1 MLREQAVA
9 AENNPLPGRGLMA
22 LRSPLPDWPVW
33 RLPRW
38 LAACVTAVIA
48 AYTTA
53 VAAAAASTPVRSGD
67 LRLCAV
73 FVGCGAASVELTRRA
88 GEREGLARDMYVI
101 WDLSAA
107 VLLPPLYALVI
118 PLPRAVLTEWR
129 IRRTLLHRRA
139 YSTAAYGLSYAAAS
153 LVFRSAVPALCG
165 SGGVSGGHAPAWIT
179 LAAGCGLVS
188 LAVQVCLILPP
199 VKATA
204 APGTQLRGLI
214 LGREAVC
221 NQVTELCLA
230 VLTAFAAAHSAVAS
244 VVALPLVIVLQRS
257 LRHAALAAAA
267 RTDAK
272 TGLLNAGAWQ
282 READVEVTRAGP
294 AQPPLAVA
302 IADIDH
308 FKAVNDTHGH
318 LAGDAVLAAVAA
330 TMRDLLRDCDLCGRW
345 GGEEFALL
353 LPRATDAQALE
364 ITERIRQGISELAI
378 PRDGGA
384 AMRVTISIGVAVPRQ
399 ARRTLDDL
407 LAAADHAL
415 YQAKRSGR
423 DRVVIYPDTPVP
435 QARQSLPPA
444 RANALLG

>member
-1 MLREQAVA
+1 M
-9 AENNPLPGRGLMA
+9 G
-22 LRSPLPDWPVW
+22 LRSPLQGWPVW
-33 RLPRW
+33 QLPRW
-38 LAACVTAVIA
+38 LAACVSAVIA
-48 AYTTA
+48 VYAAA
-53 VAAAAASTPVRSGD
+53 VAEGLASGQVRPGD

-73 FVGCGAASVELTRRA
+73 FIGCGAVSVELTRRA
-88 GEREGLARDMYVI
+88 GEREGVTRDVYAI
-101 WDLSAA
+101 WDLPAA
-107 VLLPPLYALVI
+107 VMLPPLYALVI
-118 PLPRAVLTEWR
+118 PLPRVVLTEWR

-139 YSTAAYGLSYAAAS
+139 YSTSAHGLAYAAAS
-153 LVFRSAVPALCG
+153 LVFRSALPALYGGEG
-165 SGGVSGGHAPAWIT
+165 SSGHALAWIM

-188 LAVQVCLILPP
+188 MTIQACLILPP

-204 APGTQLRGLI
+204 APGTRLRSLA
-214 LGREAVC
+214 LGQEPVS

-230 VLTAFAAAHSAVAS
+230 VLTAFAAAHSALAL

-257 LRHAALAAAA
+257 LRHASLAAAA

-282 READVEVTRAGP
+282 REAAVEVTRAR
-294 AQPPLAVA
+294 AQTPLAVA

-318 LAGDAVLAAVAA
+318 LAGDAVLAAVSAA
-330 TMRDLLRDCDLCGRW
+330 MRDLLRDCDLCGRF

-353 LPRATDAQALE
+353 LPRTTAAQALE
-364 ITERIRQGISELAI
+364 ITERIRQGISQLAI
-378 PRDGGA
+378 PRDGTA
-384 AMRVTISIGVAVPRQ
+384 AIRVTISIGVAVPSQ

-423 DRVVIYPDTPVP
+423 DRVVMSADTRVP
-435 QARQSLPPA
+435 QASRPLPLA
-444 RANALLG
+444 RTNVLLG

>member
-1 MLREQAVA
+1 
-9 AENNPLPGRGLMA
+9 MA
-22 LRSPLPDWPVW
+22 LRSPLRGWPVW
-33 RLPRW
+33 QLPRW

-48 AYTTA
+48 AY
-53 VAAAAASTPVRSGD
+53 AAAAAGALASAPVRPGD

-88 GEREGLARDMYVI
+88 GEREGLTRDVYAI
-101 WDLSAA
+101 WDLPAA

-139 YSTAAYGLSYAAAS
+139 YSTAAHGLAYAAAS
-153 LVFRSAVPALCG
+153 VVFRSAVPALCG
-165 SGGVSGGHAPAWIT
+165 GGGGSGGHAPAWIT

-188 LAVQVCLILPP
+188 MAVQACLILPP

-204 APGTQLRGLI
+204 APGTRLRSLV

-230 VLTAFAAAHSAVAS
+230 VLTAFAAAHSALAL

-257 LRHAALAAAA
+257 LRHASLAAAA

-282 READVEVTRAGP
+282 REAAVEVTRAAR
-294 AQPPLAVA
+294 AQTPLAVA

-318 LAGDAVLAAVAA
+318 LAGDAVLAAVSAA
-330 TMRDLLRDCDLCGRW
+330 MRDLLRDCDLCGRF

-353 LPRATDAQALE
+353 LPRTTAAQALE
-364 ITERIRQGISELAI
+364 ITERIRQGISQLAI
-378 PRDGGA
+378 PRDGTA
-384 AMRVTISIGVAVPRQ
+384 AIRVTISIGVAVPSQ

-423 DRVVIYPDTPVP
+423 DRVVMYADTRVP
-435 QARQSLPPA
+435 QASRPLPLA
-444 RANALLG
+444 RTNVLLG

>member
-1 MLREQAVA
+1 
-9 AENNPLPGRGLMA
+9 MA
-22 LRSPLPDWPVW
+22 LWSPLRGWPLW
-33 RLPRW
+33 QLPRW
-38 LAACVTAVIA
+38 LAAYVTAVIA
-48 AYTTA
+48 AYVA
-53 VAAAAASTPVRSGD
+53 VAAAALSSTPVRPGD

-88 GEREGLARDMYVI
+88 GEREGLARDVYAI

-107 VLLPPLYALVI
+107 LLLPPLYALVI

-139 YSTAAYGLSYAAAS
+139 YSTAAYGLAYAAAS
-153 LVFRSAVPALCG
+153 VVFRSAVPVLCG
-165 SGGVSGGHAPAWIT
+165 GGGSGGHAPVWIM

-188 LAVQVCLILPP
+188 MAVQACLILPP

-204 APGTQLRGLI
+204 TPGTPLRSLV

-230 VLTAFAAAHSAVAS
+230 VLTAFAAAHSAVAL

-257 LRHAALAAAA
+257 LRHASLAAAA

-282 READVEVTRAGP
+282 REAAVEVTRADQ
-294 AQPPLAVA
+294 ARTPLAVA

-308 FKAVNDTHGH
+308 FKAVNDTYGH
-318 LAGDAVLAAVAA
+318 LAGDAVLAAVSAA
-330 TMRDLLRDCDLCGRW
+330 MQDLLRDCDLCGRF

-353 LPRATDAQALE
+353 LPRTTAAQALE
-364 ITERIRQGISELAI
+364 IIERIRQGISQLAI
-378 PRDGGA
+378 PRDGTA
-384 AMRVTISIGVAVPRQ
+384 AVRVTISIGVAVPSQ

-423 DRVVIYPDTPVP
+423 DRVVIHADTQVP
-435 QARQSLPPA
+435 QASRPLPPT
-444 RANALLG
+444 RTNVLLG

>member
-1 MLREQAVA
+1 
-9 AENNPLPGRGLMA
+9 MA
-22 LRSPLPDWPVW
+22 LRSPLRGWPVW
-33 RLPRW
+33 QLPRW
-38 LAACVTAVIA
+38 LAAYVTAVIA
-48 AYTTA
+48 AY
-53 VAAAAASTPVRSGD
+53 AAAAAGALASTPVRPGD

-88 GEREGLARDMYVI
+88 GEREGLTRDVYAI
-101 WDLSAA
+101 WDLAAA

-139 YSTAAYGLSYAAAS
+139 YSTAAHGLAYAAAS
-153 LVFRSAVPALCG
+153 LVFRSALPALCG
-165 SGGVSGGHAPAWIT
+165 GAGGPGGHTLAWIT

-188 LAVQVCLILPP
+188 MAIQACLILPP

-204 APGTQLRGLI
+204 APGTRLHSLI
-214 LGREAVC
+214 LGREAAC

-230 VLTAFAAAHSAVAS
+230 VLTAFAAANSALAS
-244 VVALPLVIVLQRS
+244 VVALPLAIVMQRS

-272 TGLLNAGAWQ
+272 TGLLNAGTWQ
-282 READVEVTRAGP
+282 REAAVEVTRAAR
-294 AQPPLAVA
+294 AQTPLAVA

-318 LAGDAVLAAVAA
+318 LAGDAVLAAVSAA
-330 TMRDLLRDCDLCGRW
+330 MRDLLRDCDLCGRF

-353 LPRATDAQALE
+353 LPRTTAAQALE
-364 ITERIRQGISELAI
+364 ITERIREGISQLAI
-378 PRDGGA
+378 PRDGA
-384 AMRVTISIGVAVPRQ
+384 AAIRVTISIGVAVPSQ

-415 YQAKRSGR
+415 YQAKSSGR
-423 DRVVIYPDTPVP
+423 DRVVMYADTQVP
-435 QARQSLPPA
+435 QTSRPLPLART
-444 RANALLG
+444 NILLG

>member
-1 MLREQAVA
+1 
-9 AENNPLPGRGLMA
+9 MA
-22 LRSPLPDWPVW
+22 LRSPLRGWPVW
-33 RLPRW
+33 QLPRW
-38 LAACVTAVIA
+38 LAACVTAVIT
-48 AYTTA
+48 AYAA
-53 VAAAAASTPVRSGD
+53 VAAGALASAPMRPGD

-88 GEREGLARDMYVI
+88 GEREGLARDVYAI
-101 WDLSAA
+101 WDLQAA

-139 YSTAAYGLSYAAAS
+139 YSTAAYGLAYAAAS
-153 LVFRSAVPALCG
+153 VVFRSAVPAWCGGAG
-165 SGGVSGGHAPAWIT
+165 SGGGHAPAWIM

-188 LAVQVCLILPP
+188 MAVQACLILPP
-199 VKATA
+199 VRATA
-204 APGTQLRGLI
+204 APGTRLRSLV

-230 VLTAFAAAHSAVAS
+230 VLTAFAAVHSALAL

-257 LRHAALAAAA
+257 LRHASLAAAA

-282 READVEVTRAGP
+282 REAAVEITRAAR
-294 AQPPLAVA
+294 AQTPLAVA

-318 LAGDAVLAAVAA
+318 LAGDAVLAAVSAA
-330 TMRDLLRDCDLCGRW
+330 MRDLLRDFDLCGRF

-353 LPRATDAQALE
+353 LPRTTAAQALE
-364 ITERIRQGISELAI
+364 VTERIRQGISQLAI
-378 PRDGGA
+378 PRDGTA
-384 AMRVTISIGVAVPRQ
+384 AIRVTISIGVAVPSQ

-407 LAAADHAL
+407 LAAADQAL

-423 DRVVIYPDTPVP
+423 NRVVMYAHTRVP
-435 QARQSLPPA
+435 QASRPLPLA
-444 RANALLG
+444 RTDVLLG

>member
-1 MLREQAVA
+1 
-9 AENNPLPGRGLMA
+9 
-22 LRSPLPDWPVW
+22 
-33 RLPRW
+33 
-38 LAACVTAVIA
+38 
-48 AYTTA
+48 
-53 VAAAAASTPVRSGD
+53 VRPGD

-73 FVGCGAASVELTRRA
+73 FIGCGAVSVELTRRA
-88 GEREGLARDMYVI
+88 GEREGVTRDVYAI
-101 WDLSAA
+101 WDLPAA
-107 VLLPPLYALVI
+107 VMLPPLYALVI
-118 PLPRAVLTEWR
+118 PLPRVVLTEWR

-139 YSTAAYGLSYAAAS
+139 YSTSAHGLAYAAAS
-153 LVFRSAVPALCG
+153 LVFRSALPALYGGEG
-165 SGGVSGGHAPAWIT
+165 SSGHALAWIM

-188 LAVQVCLILPP
+188 MTIQACLILPP

-204 APGTQLRGLI
+204 APGTRLRSLA
-214 LGREAVC
+214 LGQEPVS

-230 VLTAFAAAHSAVAS
+230 VLTAFAAAHSALAL

-257 LRHAALAAAA
+257 LRHASLAAAA

-282 READVEVTRAGP
+282 REAAVEVTRAR
-294 AQPPLAVA
+294 AQSPLALA

-318 LAGDAVLAAVAA
+318 LAGDAVLAAVSAA
-330 TMRDLLRDCDLCGRW
+330 MRDLLRDCDLCGRF

-353 LPRATDAQALE
+353 LPRTTAAQALE
-364 ITERIRQGISELAI
+364 ITERIRQGISQLAI

-384 AMRVTISIGVAVPRQ
+384 AIRVTISVGVAVPSQ

-423 DRVVIYPDTPVP
+423 DRVVMYADTWVP
-435 QARQSLPPA
+435 QASRPLPLA
-444 RANALLG
+444 STSVLLA

>member
-1 MLREQAVA
+1 
-9 AENNPLPGRGLMA
+9 MA
-22 LRSPLPDWPVW
+22 LWSPLRGWPLW
-33 RLPRW
+33 QLPRW
-38 LAACVTAVIA
+38 LAAYVTAVIA
-48 AYTTA
+48 AYVA
-53 VAAAAASTPVRSGD
+53 VAAAALSSTPVRPGD

-73 FVGCGAASVELTRRA
+73 FVGYGAASVELTRRA
-88 GEREGLARDMYVI
+88 GEREGLARDVYAI

-107 VLLPPLYALVI
+107 VLLPPLYALLI

-139 YSTAAYGLSYAAAS
+139 YSTAAHGLAYAAAS
-153 LVFRSAVPALCG
+153 LIFRSAVPALCG
-165 SGGVSGGHAPAWIT
+165 GHAGSGGHAPAWIT

-188 LAVQVCLILPP
+188 MAIQACLILPP

-204 APGTQLRGLI
+204 APGTRLRSLV
-214 LGREAVC
+214 LGREAIC

-230 VLTAFAAAHSAVAS
+230 VLTAFAAAHSALVS

-257 LRHAALAAAA
+257 LRHASLAAAA

-282 READVEVTRAGP
+282 REAAVEVTRADR
-294 AQPPLAVA
+294 AQTPLAVA

-330 TMRDLLRDCDLCGRW
+330 AMRDLLRDCDLCGRF

-353 LPRATDAQALE
+353 LPRTTAPQALE
-364 ITERIRQGISELAI
+364 ITERIREGISQLAV
-378 PRDGGA
+378 PRDGTA
-384 AMRVTISIGVAVPRQ
+384 AIRVTISIGVAVPSQ
-399 ARRTLDDL
+399 ARHTLDDL

-415 YQAKRSGR
+415 YQAKTSGR
-423 DRVVIYPDTPVP
+423 DRVVIYADTRVP
-435 QARQSLPPA
+435 QTSQALPLART
-444 RANALLG
+444 NVLLG

>member
-1 MLREQAVA
+1 
-9 AENNPLPGRGLMA
+9 MA
-22 LRSPLPDWPVW
+22 LWSPLRSWPVW
-33 RLPRW
+33 QLPRW
-38 LAACVTAVIA
+38 LAACVSAVIA
-48 AYTTA
+48 VYAAA
-53 VAAAAASTPVRSGD
+53 VAEGLASGQVRPGD

-73 FVGCGAASVELTRRA
+73 FIGCGAVSVELTRRA
-88 GEREGLARDMYVI
+88 GEREGVTRDVYAI
-101 WDLSAA
+101 WDLPAA
-107 VLLPPLYALVI
+107 VMLPPLYALVI
-118 PLPRAVLTEWR
+118 PLPRVVLTEWR

-139 YSTAAYGLSYAAAS
+139 YSTSAHGLAYAAAS
-153 LVFRSAVPALCG
+153 LVFRSALPALYGGEG
-165 SGGVSGGHAPAWIT
+165 SSGHALAWIM

-188 LAVQVCLILPP
+188 MTIQACLILPP

-204 APGTQLRGLI
+204 APGTRLRSLA
-214 LGREAVC
+214 LGQEPVS

-230 VLTAFAAAHSAVAS
+230 VLTAFAAAHSALAL

-257 LRHAALAAAA
+257 LRHASLAAAA

-282 READVEVTRAGP
+282 REAAVEVTRAR
-294 AQPPLAVA
+294 AQSPLALA

-318 LAGDAVLAAVAA
+318 LAGDAVLAAVSAA
-330 TMRDLLRDCDLCGRW
+330 MRDLLRDCDLCGRF

-353 LPRATDAQALE
+353 LPRTTAAQALE
-364 ITERIRQGISELAI
+364 ITERIRQGISQLAI

-384 AMRVTISIGVAVPRQ
+384 AIRVTISVGVAVPSQ

-423 DRVVIYPDTPVP
+423 DRVVMYADTWVP
-435 QARQSLPPA
+435 QASRPLPLA
-444 RANALLG
+444 STSVLLA

>member
-1 MLREQAVA
+1 
-9 AENNPLPGRGLMA
+9 MA
-22 LRSPLPDWPVW
+22 LRSPLRGWPVW
-33 RLPRW
+33 QLPRW

-48 AYTTA
+48 AYAAA
-53 VAAAAASTPVRSGD
+53 VAGALASTPVRPGD

-88 GEREGLARDMYVI
+88 GEREGLARDVYAI
-101 WDLSAA
+101 WDLPAA

-139 YSTAAYGLSYAAAS
+139 YSTAAHGLSYAAAS

-165 SGGVSGGHAPAWIT
+165 GGAGSGGHALAWIT

-188 LAVQVCLILPP
+188 MAIQACLILPP

-204 APGTQLRGLI
+204 APGTRLRSLV

-230 VLTAFAAAHSAVAS
+230 VLTAFAAAHSALAL

-257 LRHAALAAAA
+257 LRHASLAAAA

-282 READVEVTRAGP
+282 REAAVEVTRAR
-294 AQPPLAVA
+294 AQTPLAVA

-318 LAGDAVLAAVAA
+318 LAGDAVLAAVSAA
-330 TMRDLLRDCDLCGRW
+330 MRDLLRDCDLCGRF

-353 LPRATDAQALE
+353 LPRTTAAQALE
-364 ITERIRQGISELAI
+364 ITERIRQGISQLAI
-378 PRDGGA
+378 PRDGTA
-384 AMRVTISIGVAVPRQ
+384 AIRVTISIGVAVPSQ

-423 DRVVIYPDTPVP
+423 DRVVIYADTRVP
-435 QARQSLPPA
+435 QASQPLPLA
-444 RANALLG
+444 RTNVLLG

>member
-1 MLREQAVA
+1 
-9 AENNPLPGRGLMA
+9 MA
-22 LRSPLPDWPVW
+22 LRSPLRGWPVW
-33 RLPRW
+33 QLPRW
-38 LAACVTAVIA
+38 LAACITAVIT
-48 AYTTA
+48 AYAA
-53 VAAAAASTPVRSGD
+53 VAAGALASTPVRPGD

-88 GEREGLARDMYVI
+88 GEREGLARDVYAI
-101 WDLSAA
+101 WDLPAA

-139 YSTAAYGLSYAAAS
+139 YSTAAHGLSNAAAS
-153 LVFRSAVPALCG
+153 VVFRSAVPALCG
-165 SGGVSGGHAPAWIT
+165 GAGSGGGHAPAWIM

-188 LAVQVCLILPP
+188 MAVQACLILPP

-204 APGTQLRGLI
+204 APGTRLQSLV
-214 LGREAVC
+214 LGREAAC
-221 NQVTELCLA
+221 HQVTELCLA
-230 VLTAFAAAHSAVAS
+230 VLTAFAAAHSALAS

-282 READVEVTRAGP
+282 REAAVEVTRAAR
-294 AQPPLAVA
+294 AQTPLAVA

-318 LAGDAVLAAVAA
+318 LAGDAVLAAVSAA
-330 TMRDLLRDCDLCGRW
+330 MRDLLRDRDLCGRF

-353 LPRATDAQALE
+353 LPRTTAAQALE
-364 ITERIRQGISELAI
+364 ITERIRQGISQLAI
-378 PRDGGA
+378 PRDGTA
-384 AMRVTISIGVAVPRQ
+384 AIRITISIGVAVPSQ
-399 ARRTLDDL
+399 ARHTLDDL

-423 DRVVIYPDTPVP
+423 DRVVVYADTRVP
-435 QARQSLPPA
+435 QATRPPPLA
-444 RANALLG
+444 RANVLLG

>member
-1 MLREQAVA
+1 
-9 AENNPLPGRGLMA
+9 MA
-22 LRSPLPDWPVW
+22 LSSPLRGWPVW
-33 RLPRW
+33 QLPRW

-48 AYTTA
+48 VYAAA
-53 VAAAAASTPVRSGD
+53 VAGALASAPVRPGD

-73 FVGCGAASVELTRRA
+73 FIGCGAASVELTRRA
-88 GEREGLARDMYVI
+88 GEREGLARDVYAI

-118 PLPRAVLTEWR
+118 PLPRAMLTEWR

-139 YSTAAYGLSYAAAS
+139 YSTAAHGLSYATAS
-153 LVFRSAVPALCG
+153 VVFRSAVPALCG
-165 SGGVSGGHAPAWIT
+165 GGGSSGHAPAWIM

-188 LAVQVCLILPP
+188 MAVQACLILPP

-204 APGTQLRGLI
+204 APGTRLLSLV

-230 VLTAFAAAHSAVAS
+230 VLTAFAAAHSALAS
-244 VVALPLVIVLQRS
+244 VVALPLVIMLQRS
-257 LRHAALAAAA
+257 LRHASLAAAA

-282 READVEVTRAGP
+282 REAAVELTRAR
-294 AQPPLAVA
+294 AQTPLAVA

-308 FKAVNDTHGH
+308 FKTVNDTHGH
-318 LAGDAVLAAVAA
+318 LAGDAVLAAVSAA
-330 TMRDLLRDCDLCGRW
+330 MRDLLRDCDLCGRF

-353 LPRATDAQALE
+353 LPRTTAAQALE
-364 ITERIRQGISELAI
+364 ITERIRQGISQLAV
-378 PRDGGA
+378 PRDGTA
-384 AMRVTISIGVAVPRQ
+384 AIRVTISIGVAVPSQ

-423 DRVVIYPDTPVP
+423 DRVVIYADTPVA
-435 QARQSLPPA
+435 QASRPLPLA
-444 RANALLG
+444 RTNALLG

>member
-1 MLREQAVA
+1 
-9 AENNPLPGRGLMA
+9 MA
-22 LRSPLPDWPVW
+22 LRSPLRGWPVW
-33 RLPRW
+33 QLPRW

-48 AYTTA
+48 AYAAA
-53 VAAAAASTPVRSGD
+53 VAGALASGQVRPGD

-88 GEREGLARDMYVI
+88 GEREGLARDVYAI
-101 WDLSAA
+101 WDLPAA

-139 YSTAAYGLSYAAAS
+139 YSTAAHGLAYAAAS

-165 SGGVSGGHAPAWIT
+165 GGAGSGGHALAWIT

-188 LAVQVCLILPP
+188 MAIQACLILPP

-204 APGTQLRGLI
+204 APGTRLRSLV

-230 VLTAFAAAHSAVAS
+230 VLTAFAAAHSALAL

-257 LRHAALAAAA
+257 LRHASLAAAA

-282 READVEVTRAGP
+282 REAAVEVTRAPGRRLRWRSPSPTSTTSKPSTTPTATSPGTPCSPRSPPPCGTCCATATCAAGSAARNSPCCSP
-294 AQPPLAVA
+294 APQPPRPSRSPSGSARGSPSSPSPGTAPRQYGSPSLSASPSPA
-302 IADIDH
+302 RP
-308 FKAVNDTHGH
+308 
-318 LAGDAVLAAVAA
+318 AAPSMTSSPPPTTPSTRPSAAAA
-330 TMRDLLRDCDLCGRW
+330 TASSCTQTPG
-345 GGEEFALL
+345 F
-353 LPRATDAQALE
+353 
-364 ITERIRQGISELAI
+364 
-378 PRDGGA
+378 
-384 AMRVTISIGVAVPRQ
+384 
-399 ARRTLDDL
+399 RRP
-407 LAAADHAL
+407 AD
-415 YQAKRSGR
+415 RCR
-423 DRVVIYPDTPVP
+423 
-435 QARQSLPPA
+435 
-444 RANALLG
+444 

>member
-1 MLREQAVA
+1 
-9 AENNPLPGRGLMA
+9 MA
-22 LRSPLPDWPVW
+22 LRSPLRGWPVW
-33 RLPRW
+33 QLPQW

-48 AYTTA
+48 AY
-53 VAAAAASTPVRSGD
+53 AAAAAGALASAPVRPGD

-73 FVGCGAASVELTRRA
+73 FVGCGVASVELTRRA
-88 GEREGLARDMYVI
+88 GEREGLTRDVYII
-101 WDLSAA
+101 WDLAAA

-139 YSTAAYGLSYAAAS
+139 YSTAAHGLSNAAAS
-153 LVFRSAVPALCG
+153 AVFRSAVPALCG
-165 SGGVSGGHAPAWIT
+165 GAGSGGGHAPAWIT

-188 LAVQVCLILPP
+188 MAVEACLILPP
-199 VKATA
+199 VRATA
-204 APGTQLRGLI
+204 APGTRLHSLV

-230 VLTAFAAAHSAVAS
+230 VLTAFAAAHSALALI
-244 VVALPLVIVLQRS
+244 VALPLAIVLQRS

-282 READVEVTRAGP
+282 REANVEVTRAAR
-294 AQPPLAVA
+294 AQTPLAVA

-318 LAGDAVLAAVAA
+318 LAGDAVLAAVSAA
-330 TMRDLLRDCDLCGRW
+330 MRDLLRDCDLCGRF

-353 LPRATDAQALE
+353 LPRTTAAQALE
-364 ITERIRQGISELAI
+364 ITQRIRQGISQLAI
-378 PRDGGA
+378 PQDGTA
-384 AMRVTISIGVAVPRQ
+384 AIRVTISIGVALPGPG
-399 ARRTLDDL
+399 L
-407 LAAADHAL
+407 L
-415 YQAKRSGR
+415 
-423 DRVVIYPDTPVP
+423 T
-435 QARQSLPPA
+435 
-444 RANALLG
+444 

>member
-1 MLREQAVA
+1 
-9 AENNPLPGRGLMA
+9 MA
-22 LRSPLPDWPVW
+22 LRSPLRDWPVW
-33 RLPRW
+33 QLPRW
-38 LAACVTAVIA
+38 LATYITAVIA
-48 AYTTA
+48 AYVAVVAGALATT
-53 VAAAAASTPVRSGD
+53 SVRPGD

-88 GEREGLARDMYVI
+88 GEREGLARDVYAI

-107 VLLPPLYALVI
+107 LLLPPLYALVI
-118 PLPRAVLTEWR
+118 PLPRAVHNEWR

-139 YSTAAYGLSYAAAS
+139 YSTAAYGLAYAAAS
-153 LVFRSAVPALCG
+153 VVFRSAAPLLR
-165 SGGVSGGHAPAWIT
+165 GGGPGGHAPTWIV

-188 LAVQVCLILPP
+188 MAVQTCLIIPP
-199 VKATA
+199 VKVTA
-204 APGTQLRGLI
+204 DPGTRVLSLV

-221 NQVTELCLA
+221 NQVTELCLT
-230 VLTAFAAAHSAVAS
+230 VLTAFAAAHSVLAL

-257 LRHAALAAAA
+257 LRHASLAAAA

-282 READVEVTRAGP
+282 REATMEVARAR
-294 AQPPLAVA
+294 AQTPLAVA

-318 LAGDAVLAAVAA
+318 LAGDAVLAAVSGA
-330 TMRDLLRDCDLCGRW
+330 MRDLLRDCDLCGRF

-353 LPRATDAQALE
+353 LPRTTAAQALE
-364 ITERIRQGISELAI
+364 ITERIRQGISEIAI
-378 PRDGGA
+378 PRDGTA
-384 AMRVTISIGVAVPRQ
+384 AIRVTISIGVAVPSQ
-399 ARRTLDDL
+399 ARRTVDDL

-435 QARQSLPPA
+435 QARQSLPTE
-444 RANALLG
+444 

>member
-1 MLREQAVA
+1 
-9 AENNPLPGRGLMA
+9 MA
-22 LRSPLPDWPVW
+22 LKSPLRGWPVW
-33 RLPRW
+33 QLPRW

-48 AYTTA
+48 AYAAA
-53 VAAAAASTPVRSGD
+53 VAGALASTPVRPGD

-88 GEREGLARDMYVI
+88 GEREGLARDVYAI
-101 WDLSAA
+101 WDLPAA

-139 YSTAAYGLSYAAAS
+139 YSTAAPCLANAAAS
-153 LVFRSAVPALCG
+153 LVFRSALPALCG
-165 SGGVSGGHAPAWIT
+165 GGGSGGHAPAWIT
-179 LAAGCGLVS
+179 LTAGCGL
-188 LAVQVCLILPP
+188 LEMAVQACLILPP
-199 VKATA
+199 FKATA
-204 APGTQLRGLI
+204 APGTRLRSLV
-214 LGREAVC
+214 LGQEAVC

-230 VLTAFAAAHSAVAS
+230 VLTAFAAAHSALAL

-257 LRHAALAAAA
+257 LRHASLAAAA

-282 READVEVTRAGP
+282 REAAVEVTRADR
-294 AQPPLAVA
+294 AQTPLAVA

-308 FKAVNDTHGH
+308 FKAVNDTYGH
-318 LAGDAVLAAVAA
+318 LAGDAVLAAVSAA
-330 TMRDLLRDCDLCGRW
+330 MRDLLRDCDLCGRF

-353 LPRATDAQALE
+353 LPRTTAAQALE
-364 ITERIRQGISELAI
+364 ITERIRQGISQLAI
-378 PRDGGA
+378 PRDGTA
-384 AMRVTISIGVAVPRQ
+384 AIRVTISIGVAVPSQ

-423 DRVVIYPDTPVP
+423 DRVAMYADTRVP
-435 QARQSLPPA
+435 QAS
-444 RANALLG
+444 

>member
-1 MLREQAVA
+1 
-9 AENNPLPGRGLMA
+9 MA
-22 LRSPLPDWPVW
+22 LRSPLRGWPVW
-33 RLPRW
+33 QLPRW
-38 LAACVTAVIA
+38 LAACITAVIT
-48 AYTTA
+48 AYVT
-53 VAAAAASTPVRSGD
+53 VAAGALASTPVRSGD

-88 GEREGLARDMYVI
+88 GEREGLTRDVYII
-101 WDLSAA
+101 WDLAAA

-139 YSTAAYGLSYAAAS
+139 YSTAAHGLSNAAAS
-153 LVFRSAVPALCG
+153 IVFRSAVPALCG
-165 SGGVSGGHAPAWIT
+165 GAGPSGGHAPAWIT
-179 LAAGCGLVS
+179 LAAGCGLVGM
-188 LAVQVCLILPP
+188 AVEACLILPP

-204 APGTQLRGLI
+204 APGTRLHSLV

-230 VLTAFAAAHSAVAS
+230 VLTAFSAAHSALAL
-244 VVALPLVIVLQRS
+244 VVALPLVTVLQRS
-257 LRHAALAAAA
+257 LRHASLAAAA

-282 READVEVTRAGP
+282 REAAVEITRAAR
-294 AQPPLAVA
+294 AQTPLAVA

-318 LAGDAVLAAVAA
+318 LAGDAVLAAVSAA
-330 TMRDLLRDCDLCGRW
+330 MRDLLRDLDLCGRF

-353 LPRATDAQALE
+353 LPRTTAAQALE
-364 ITERIRQGISELAI
+364 ITERIRQGISQLAI
-378 PRDGGA
+378 PRDGTA
-384 AMRVTISIGVAVPRQ
+384 AIRVTISIGVAVPSQ
-399 ARRTLDDL
+399 ARHTLDDL

-423 DRVVIYPDTPVP
+423 DRVVMYAHTRVP
-435 QARQSLPPA
+435 QASGPLPLA
-444 RANALLG
+444 RTNVLLG

>member
-1 MLREQAVA
+1 
-9 AENNPLPGRGLMA
+9 
-22 LRSPLPDWPVW
+22 VW
-33 RLPRW
+33 QLPRW
-38 LAACVTAVIA
+38 LAACVSAVIA
-48 AYTTA
+48 VYAAA
-53 VAAAAASTPVRSGD
+53 VAGGLASGQVRPGD

-73 FVGCGAASVELTRRA
+73 FIGCGAVSVELTRRA
-88 GEREGLARDMYVI
+88 GEREGVTRDVYAI
-101 WDLSAA
+101 WDLPAA
-107 VLLPPLYALVI
+107 VMLPPLYALVI
-118 PLPRAVLTEWR
+118 PLPRVVLTEWR

-139 YSTAAYGLSYAAAS
+139 YSTSAHGLAYAAAS
-153 LVFRSAVPALCG
+153 LVFRSALPALYGGEG
-165 SGGVSGGHAPAWIT
+165 SSGHALAWIM

-188 LAVQVCLILPP
+188 MTIQACLILPP

-204 APGTQLRGLI
+204 APGTRLRSLA
-214 LGREAVC
+214 LGQEPVS

-230 VLTAFAAAHSAVAS
+230 VLTAFAAAHSALAL

-257 LRHAALAAAA
+257 LRHASLAAAA

-282 READVEVTRAGP
+282 REAAVEVTRAR
-294 AQPPLAVA
+294 AQSPLALA

-318 LAGDAVLAAVAA
+318 LAGDAVLAAVSAA
-330 TMRDLLRDCDLCGRW
+330 MRDLLRDCDLCGRF

-353 LPRATDAQALE
+353 LPRTTAAQALE
-364 ITERIRQGISELAI
+364 ITERIRQGISQLAI

-384 AMRVTISIGVAVPRQ
+384 AIRVTISVGVAVPSQ

-423 DRVVIYPDTPVP
+423 DRVVMYADTWVP
-435 QARQSLPPA
+435 QASRPLPLA
-444 RANALLG
+444 STSVLLA